1 MMENDFWKVCA
12 ALDNPKRLALLRLL
26 VESSSNDPCVG
37 EIAEKVGLSVGVT
50 SLYLKQLRE
59 AGLVSSACA
68 DRRIYYRAFPTDAR
82 GETVVAAFRRF
93 FAGRP
98 TEERLFDLL
107 KVVRA
112 LAHRRRNAYLRFLSD
127 RPGCGIPETAKR
139 LGMPPATLDRL
150 FGQLARARLV
160 DATGAVTCPRRE
172 PKTSFFGKPSPEDEN
187 GESTPSAKHA
197 IAIEYSYTT

>member
-26 VESSSNDPCVG
+26 IESPSDYPCVG

-59 AGLVSSACA
+59 AGLVSAACA

-93 FAGRP
+93 FAERP
-98 TEERLFDLL
+98 TESRLFDLL

-112 LAHRRRNAYLRFLSD
+112 LAHRRRNAYLRFLSAS
-127 RPGCGIPETAKR
+127 PGRGIPETAKR
-139 LGMPPATLDRL
+139 LGMPPATVDRL
-150 FGQLARARLV
+150 FGQLARAHLV
-160 DATGAVTCPRRE
+160 DAMGAVACPGLE
-172 PKTSFFGKPSPEDEN
+172 PEDVLLRQ
-187 GESTPSAKHA
+187 TLA
-197 IAIEYSYTT
+197 